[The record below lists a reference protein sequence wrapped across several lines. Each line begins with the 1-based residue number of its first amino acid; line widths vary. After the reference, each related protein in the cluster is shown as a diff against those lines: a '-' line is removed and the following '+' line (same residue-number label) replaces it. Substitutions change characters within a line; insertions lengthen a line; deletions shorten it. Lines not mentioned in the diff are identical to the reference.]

1 MILDPF
7 WSTSLGVPIAYHCFF
22 YRLVIGR
29 VRSRDYLLNGKR
41 QTAVSTSAPNSLNVS
56 AWKLRNSVTQ
66 QFIGSYIR
74 ETKKKKKKK

>member
-7 WSTSLGVPIAYHCFF
+7 WSTSLGVPIAYHYFF

>member
-1 MILDPF
+1 MKVKTERFNQWLCLSSFPRESQYMILDPF
-7 WSTSLGVPIAYHCFF
+7 WSTSLGVPVAYHCFF

-56 AWKLRNSVTQ
+56 AWK
-66 QFIGSYIR
+66 
-74 ETKKKKKKK
+74 